1 MILIVTFHSRWT
13 VTMIKTNKLQL
24 LRQFWPLYLNGVLAD
39 IIQNFLYFFIQ
50 SLLTLVEIP
59 LGGPQQVMVTVRC
72 PYKERVWIFLATT
85 VLKQEQIG
93 KAINKRIKENRYESE
108 PSCPLSSRLAGHVI
122 KGH

>member
-72 PYKERVWIFLATT
+72 PYKERVWIFPATT
-85 VLKQEQIG
+85 VLKQEPIG
-93 KAINKRIKENRYESE
+93 KAINKRIKENRY
-108 PSCPLSSRLAGHVI
+108 
-122 KGH
+122 